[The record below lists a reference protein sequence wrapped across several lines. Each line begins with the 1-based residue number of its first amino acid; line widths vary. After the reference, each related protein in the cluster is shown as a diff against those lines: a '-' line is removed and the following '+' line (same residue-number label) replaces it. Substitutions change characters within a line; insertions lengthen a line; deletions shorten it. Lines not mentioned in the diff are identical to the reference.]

1 MKKLN
6 IHCLQHVSY
15 EGLGSIEEW
24 ILKNNHNLTYT
35 HFYKNQTLPDLQNVD
50 FVIVMG
56 GPMSIHDEEDFLWLK
71 AEKEFVK
78 SAIQQ
83 NKKVVGI
90 CMGAQLISHVL
101 GGTVS
106 INKHKEIGW
115 FPIQVTDQ
123 KLPILKN
130 VPSVLN
136 VFHWHGETFTIPENA
151 VRLFESEGCEN
162 QGFLLN
168 NTVLGLQFH
177 FEVTPQTMKEM
188 VLAGKEELIEN
199 KYVQSSDDIL
209 KQTQFIELNNDIMA
223 DFLDFI
229 VNA

>member
-15 EGLGSIEEW
+15 EGLGSIEKW
-24 ILKNNHNLTYT
+24 ISKNNHNLTYT
-35 HFYKNQTLPDLQNVD
+35 HFYKNETLPNLENID
-50 FVIVMG
+50 FIIVMG

-83 NKKVVGI
+83 NKKVIGI

-106 INKHKEIGW
+106 INKDKEIGW
-115 FPIQVTDQ
+115 FPIQVADQ
-123 KLPILKN
+123 NIPILKN

-151 VRLFESEGCEN
+151 VRLFESEGCKN

-177 FEVTPQTMKEM
+177 FEVTPETMTEM

-209 KQTQFIELNNDIMA
+209 KQTQFIEQNNAIMA
-223 DFLDFI
+223 DFLDF
-229 VNA
+229 VMNV